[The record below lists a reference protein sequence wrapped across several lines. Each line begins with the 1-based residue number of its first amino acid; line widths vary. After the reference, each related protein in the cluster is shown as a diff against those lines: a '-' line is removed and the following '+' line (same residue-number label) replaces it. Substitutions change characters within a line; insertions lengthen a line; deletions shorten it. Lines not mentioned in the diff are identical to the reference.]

1 MSFSLRP
8 VSLDDQAFL
17 FQVYASTRLEEVAL
31 VPWNDEQKQAFLQ
44 MQFNAQTQSYQREFP
59 GAEYL
64 VILHDGVPAGRLTIE
79 RSDKAILL
87 IDIALLPAYRNF
99 GIGSG
104 LIQDLKLE
112 AQNTG
117 KPLRL
122 NVENFNPAFRLYE
135 RLGFEKIDEAGCYY
149 CMEWRAVE
157 RTTTV

>member
-104 LIQDLKLE
+104 LIQDL
-112 AQNTG
+112 
-117 KPLRL
+117 
-122 NVENFNPAFRLYE
+122 
-135 RLGFEKIDEAGCYY
+135 
-149 CMEWRAVE
+149 
-157 RTTTV
+157 

>member
-8 VSLDDQAFL
+8 VSPEDESFL
-17 FQVYASTRLEEVAL
+17 FQVYSSTRSEEMGL

-44 MQFNAQTQSYQREFP
+44 MQFRAQTQSYQREFP

-79 RSDKAILL
+79 HSDEAVLL
-87 IDIALLPAYRNF
+87 VDIALLPAHRNF

-112 AQNTG
+112 ARNTG

-135 RLGFEKIDEAGCYY
+135 RLGFEKIDEAGFYY
-149 CMEWRAVE
+149 CMEWRPVE
-157 RTTTV
+157 RATTV